1 MTQENE
7 KRCGNCG
14 HSMEFIRRE
23 DIQLGKASIL
33 GGTWPNIWAG
43 ALDVELWGCPNCRK
57 LDFYWGG
64 GENDTDWDGGDH
76 MAQTTCP
83 RPPAPPAVL
92 STTWTTRN
100 APGAGQKIRIFEE
113 EVCYGL
119 F

>member
-23 DIQLGKASIL
+23 DIQLGKAGVLS
-33 GGTWPNIWAG
+33 GMWPNIWAG

-57 LDFYWGG
+57 LDFYWSG
-64 GENDTDWDGGDH
+64 GEDDADWEDEDH

-83 RPPAPPAVL
+83 ACGHVHDLDDPKCPRC
-92 STTWTTRN
+92 
-100 APGAGQKIRIFEE
+100 GAKNPNI
-113 EVCYGL
+113 
-119 F
+119 

>member
-83 RPPAPPAVL
+83 SCGLIHDLDDPKCPRC
-92 STTWTTRN
+92 
-100 APGAGQKIRIFEE
+100 GAKNPNI
-113 EVCYGL
+113 
-119 F
+119 